1 MTGIMSLGYLR
12 IEASDVKAW
21 RAFGTKVLGAVEGNG
36 PDSSALYLR
45 LDAFPARF
53 VITPG
58 EKDRLTTIGFEAPT
72 PKDVAEIAVR
82 LENAGIASKQG
93 SPEDLADRRVTEML
107 QFDDPFGNAIEV
119 FTGAFLDSRPF
130 LSPLGTRF
138 LTGNGGMGH
147 VVIGTTDV
155 SAGMAFYQDV
165 LGFRLR
171 DTMEVP
177 AFAAGLP
184 ASAGPLWMK
193 FLGCGP
199 RHHSLALAPFPHP
212 TGIVHVMLEVDGL
225 DNVGRAIDRATKNK
239 GMLASTIGRHANDNM
254 VSFYLNTPSGFMIEY
269 GYDGISVDDDSTWV
283 PQVTGAHT
291 VWGHR
296 WLMGGGGGH

>member
-12 IEASDVKAW
+12 IEATDVDAW
-21 RAFGTKVLGAVEGNG
+21 RTFGTQVLGAAEGTG
-36 PDSSALYLR
+36 PSSEALYLR
-45 LDAFPARF
+45 LDGFPARF

-58 EKDRLTTIGFEAPT
+58 EKDRLTAIGFEAPT
-72 PKDVAEIAVR
+72 SLDVAEVAGR
-82 LENAGIASKQG
+82 LEAAGIPSKQG
-93 SPEDLADRRVTEML
+93 SAADVADRRVSEL
-107 QFDDPFGNAIEV
+107 VQFDDPFGHAIEV
-119 FTGAFLDSRPF
+119 FTGAHLDRQPF

-138 LTGNGGMGH
+138 VTGNGGMGH
-147 VVIGTTDV
+147 VVVGTPDV
-155 SAGMAFYQDV
+155 DAGMAFYHDV

-177 AFAAGLP
+177 ALAAGV
-184 ASAGPLWMK
+184 AETAGPLWMK

-199 RHHSLALAPFPHP
+199 RHHSLALAPFTHP
-212 TGIVHVMLEVDGL
+212 TGIVHVMLEVDTL
-225 DNVGRAIDRATKNK
+225 DNVGRAIDRATRNK

-254 VSFYLNTPSGFMIEY
+254 VSFYINTPSGFMIEY
-269 GYDGISVDDDSTWV
+269 GYDGITVDDDASWV

-296 WLMGGGGGH
+296 WLLGGGGH

>member
-1 MTGIMSLGYLR
+1 MSGIMSLGYLR
-12 IEASDVKAW
+12 IDATDVEAW
-21 RAFGTKVLGAVEGNG
+21 RTFGTTVLGAVEGAG
-36 PDSSALYLR
+36 PDPAALYLR
-45 LDAFPARF
+45 IDAFPARF

-58 EKDRLTTIGFEAPT
+58 AKDRLTTIGFEAPT
-72 PKDVAEIAVR
+72 SRDVAEIAAR
-82 LENAGIASKQG
+82 LDAAGVPCKQG
-93 SPEDLADRRVTEML
+93 SAEDLADRRVSEL
-107 QFDDPFGNAIEV
+107 IQFDDPYGNAIEV
-119 FTGAFLDSRPF
+119 FTGAFLDRRPF

-138 LTGNGGMGH
+138 VTANGGMGH
-147 VVIGTTDV
+147 VVIGAGDV
-155 SAGMAFYQDV
+155 NPGMAFYHDV

-184 ASAGPLWMK
+184 ESAGPLWMK

-212 TGIVHVMLEVDGL
+212 TGIVHVMLEVDTL
-225 DNVGRAIDRATKNK
+225 DNVGRAIDRATRNK

-254 VSFYLNTPSGFMIEY
+254 VSFYLNTPGGVMIEY
-269 GYDGISVDDDSTWV
+269 GYDGITVDDDDAWV

-296 WLMGGGGGH
+296 WLMGGGH

>member
-1 MTGIMSLGYLR
+1 MSGIMSLGYLR
-12 IEASDVKAW
+12 IEATDVETW
-21 RAFGTKVLGAVEGNG
+21 RTFGTTVLGTVEGRG
-36 PDSSALYLR
+36 PDPAALYLR

-53 VITPG
+53 VVVPG
-58 EKDRLTTIGFEAPT
+58 EKDRLVTIGFEAPT
-72 PKDVAEIAVR
+72 SADVAEVAAR
-82 LENAGIASKQG
+82 LEAAGIAAKQAG
-93 SPEDLADRRVTEML
+93 AEDLADRRVSEMI

-119 FTGAFLDSRPF
+119 FTGVHLDIRPF

-138 LTGNGGMGH
+138 VTGNGGMGH

-155 SAGMAFYQDV
+155 DAGMAFYHDV

-177 AFAAGLP
+177 ALAAGL
-184 ASAGPLWMK
+184 SQDSGPLWMK

-199 RHHSLALAPFPHP
+199 RHHSLAIAPFGHP
-212 TGIVHVMLEVDGL
+212 TGIIHVMLEVDTL

-269 GYDGISVDDDSTWV
+269 GYDGIMVEDDATWV